1 MTMEELGMK
10 MDYDW
15 FLKKPIDFEHKKYVL
30 LDFLKKV
37 DEDFSFG
44 KIYPSFTEVAFQ
56 MASVQN
62 FLRNRKYF
70 SLKKEFEEKD
80 DEILLFEIKEKKPK
94 QKFDAQDYPELEKIC
109 EYSSLKFMEY
119 FTIAKTI
126 WSFAFET
133 TEVKPKKNIENHG
146 YGMGFAFYHD
156 KFTHKH
162 YVWLFELKKIN
173 KKHREHKCVFKLLY
187 EGDKKI
193 TMKSLKSSM
202 EGNAKELAYK
212 FPVFELTSEH
222 NLDLEQT
229 LIPIFKRKIMNHIF
243 QTVTQKELS
252 ENAGTEI

>member
-37 DEDFSFG
+37 DEDFSYG

-80 DEILLFEIKEKKPK
+80 DEIMLFEIKEKKPK
-94 QKFDAQDYPELEKIC
+94 QKFDTEDYPELEKIC

-119 FTIAKTI
+119 FAVAKTI

-133 TEVKPKKNIENHG
+133 TEVKAKRNIENF
-146 YGMGFAFYHD
+146 GFGTGLAFYHD
-156 KFTHKH
+156 KFNHKY
-162 YVWLFELKKIN
+162 YVWFFELKKIN
-173 KKHREHKCVFKLLY
+173 KKHREHKCYFKLIY
-187 EGDKKI
+187 EGDKRI
-193 TMKSLKSSM
+193 TMRELKTIT
-202 EGNAKELAYK
+202 EGDVKDNLYK
-212 FPVFELTSEH
+212 YPVFDLTSEH
-222 NLDLEQT
+222 NLDMNQT
-229 LIPIFKRKIMNHIF
+229 LIPIFKRKIMNFIF
-243 QTVTQKELS
+243 QSVTQKELS
-252 ENAGTEI
+252 QNAGTEI

>member
-37 DEDFSFG
+37 DEDFSYG

-70 SLKKEFEEKD
+70 SLNKDFEEKD
-80 DEILLFEIKEKKPK
+80 DEIMLFEIKERKPK
-94 QKFDAQDYPELEKIC
+94 QKFNAVDYPELEKIC

-133 TEVKPKKNIENHG
+133 TEVRPKKNIENYG
-146 YGMGFAFYHD
+146 YGRGLAFYHD

-162 YVWLFELKKIN
+162 YVWLYELRKVN
-173 KKHREHKCVFKLLY
+173 KKHREHKCIFKLMY
-187 EGDKKI
+187 EGDKRI
-193 TMKSLKSSM
+193 TLRSLKNS
-202 EGNAKELAYK
+202 ADDDIKDYIYK
-212 FPVFELTSEH
+212 FPVFELSSEH
-222 NLDLEQT
+222 NLDMNQT
-229 LIPIFKRKIMNHIF
+229 LIPIFKRKIMNFIF
-243 QTVTQKELS
+243 QTATQKELT
-252 ENAGTEI
+252 ENARTEI

>member
-94 QKFDAQDYPELEKIC
+94 QKFDVEDYPELEKIC
-109 EYSSLKFMEY
+109 EYSSIK
-119 FTIAKTI
+119 
-126 WSFAFET
+126 
-133 TEVKPKKNIENHG
+133 EV
-146 YGMGFAFYHD
+146 
-156 KFTHKH
+156 
-162 YVWLFELKKIN
+162 
-173 KKHREHKCVFKLLY
+173 
-187 EGDKKI
+187 
-193 TMKSLKSSM
+193 S
-202 EGNAKELAYK
+202 
-212 FPVFELTSEH
+212 
-222 NLDLEQT
+222 
-229 LIPIFKRKIMNHIF
+229 
-243 QTVTQKELS
+243 
-252 ENAGTEI
+252 

>member
-15 FLKKPIDFEHKKYVL
+15 FLKKPVDFEHKKYVL

-44 KIYPSFTEVAFQ
+44 KVYPSFTEVAFQ

-62 FLRNRKYF
+62 FLKNRKYF

-94 QKFDAQDYPELEKIC
+94 QKFDETDYPELEKIC
-109 EYSSLKFMEY
+109 EYSSLKFLEY

-133 TEVKPKKNIENHG
+133 TEIKTKRNLENLN
-146 YGMGFAFYHD
+146 YGNGLAFYHD
-156 KFTHKH
+156 IFNQKY
-162 YVWLFELKKIN
+162 YVWYYDLKKIN
-173 KKHREHKCVFKLLY
+173 RKYSEHKCIFEKLY
-187 EGDKKI
+187 EGEKRV
-193 TMKSLKSSM
+193 TLKGLKNLVD
-202 EGNAKELAYK
+202 EKYKENFFKYPS
-212 FPVFELTSEH
+212 FDLTSLH

-229 LIPIFKRKIMNHIF
+229 LIPIFKRKIMNYVF
-243 QTVTQKELS
+243 QTTSKKQFES
-252 ENAGTEI
+252 YGRD

>member
-15 FLKKPIDFEHKKYVL
+15 FLKKPVDFEHKKYVL

-37 DEDFSFG
+37 DEDFSYG

-62 FLRNRKYF
+62 YLKTRKYF

-94 QKFDAQDYPELEKIC
+94 QKIDETDYPEIEKIC

-133 TEVKPKKNIENHG
+133 TEVRAKKNIENFN
-146 YGMGFAFYHD
+146 YGSGLAFYHD

-162 YVWLFELKKIN
+162 HVWHYELKKIN
-173 KKHREHKCVFKLLY
+173 KKAREYKCVFNLLY
-187 EGDKKI
+187 EGDKK
-193 TMKSLKSSM
+193 TTLKELKSNADEFKKSLM
-202 EGNAKELAYK
+202 YK
-212 FPVFELTSEH
+212 YPVFELSSVH
-222 NLDLEQT
+222 NLDLDQT
-229 LIPIFKRKIMNHIF
+229 LVPIFKRKIMNHVF
-243 QTVTQKELS
+243 QSVSHKEFQQDV
-252 ENAGTEI
+252 